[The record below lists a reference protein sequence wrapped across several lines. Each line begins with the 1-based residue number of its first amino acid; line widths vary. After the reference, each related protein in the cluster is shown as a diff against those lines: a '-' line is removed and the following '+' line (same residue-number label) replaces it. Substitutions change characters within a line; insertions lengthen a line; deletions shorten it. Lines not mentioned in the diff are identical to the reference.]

1 MARKTQQD
9 AVLEWLQAGESITS
23 MQAFEMFGATRL
35 SAIVF
40 NLRKKG
46 YVICAENVQVK
57 NRFGQTVNMARY
69 TLES

>member
-1 MARKTQQD
+1 MARKTQTS

-40 NLRKKG
+40 NLRKRS
-46 YVICAENVQVK
+46 YDICAENVQVK
-57 NRFGQTVNMARY
+57 NRFGQTVSIAKY